1 MYISSDII
9 NLEKVYFSNLQS
21 SFDKFLS
28 DFKNTKKL
36 NINKS
41 KLVELLELNKKIN
54 ELELYID
61 KLRYKI
67 KKNNQLDKNNID
79 NSEYIENYE
88 KDRESINKILPLL
101 IYYRMTKDA

>member
-1 MYISSDII
+1 MHISSDII

-28 DFKNTKKL
+28 DLKNTKKL

-41 KLVELLELNKKIN
+41 NLVELLELNKKIN

-61 KLRYKI
+61 KLRYNI
-67 KKNNQLDKNNID
+67 IKNNKKCQKNSD
-79 NSEYIENYE
+79 NNDYIENYE
-88 KDRESINKILPLL
+88 KDRESINKILPIL
-101 IYYRMTKDA
+101 IYYRMTKDT